1 MQFRLILVHILTR
14 VCKDPLALRYPPQ
27 HEYLMRSQLWYPHG
41 KNRRLVADEP
51 VEVGDLRRNT
61 DDFRGIYRMYLNWMK
76 ASKPED
82 VVHGETMCTRPRPK
96 TSRHAMW
103 ASSCPC
109 NMWQIIA
116 SSFSRPLRIVIIG
129 FPAAF
134 LSSSALSAWKIELT
148 SWDCVIVA
156 IWNRIHTP
164 WVMWLLRLEID
175 DTPRYLCGWSDLKS
189 NSHHELKPNSH
200 HKHHMLSPW
209 VWLVKWVR
217 MCVAISLRGKCVDCV
232 MLECN

>member
-76 ASKPED
+76 ASKPAY

-109 NMWQIIA
+109 NMWEIVA

-134 LSSSALSAWKIELT
+134 LSSSALSAWKNWTHIMRLC
-148 SWDCVIVA
+148 DC
-156 IWNRIHTP
+156 
-164 WVMWLLRLEID
+164 
-175 DTPRYLCGWSDLKS
+175 CDLKS
-189 NSHHELKPNSH
+189 NSHSMSYVALATWNRWYTKVFMWLKRLEIELTSRVETE
-200 HKHHMLSPW
+200 LTS
-209 VWLVKWVR
+209 
-217 MCVAISLRGKCVDCV
+217 
-232 MLECN
+232 